1 MIYRRRRGSDMT
13 QTLMWVGV
21 VLVVLVL
28 IIAAFEKG
36 DGQAFG
42 DFVLNSPRLD
52 FLNFALGLGC

>member
-1 MIYRRRRGSDMT
+1 MIYRRHRGSDMT

-42 DFVLNSPRLD
+42 E
-52 FLNFALGLGC
+52 